1 MRLIVSVIVYEIFIK
16 LLSWQSINLI
26 KIKITSKM
34 KFLTKV
40 SVILLV
46 TLSLQIV
53 NGQTSNDDDAED
65 KLSLNSGTIDSQFEY
80 IFIKSGNFK
89 GTNGQKYEAVK
100 FAWLLTLK
108 KNVLDSLKTTY
119 DKLEN
124 SEKTVENQSK
134 EIEELKGRLV
144 NTQSTLDQTN
154 TQKNNMALLGMQT
167 SKTNYNVIMWTIV
180 AALLGF
186 LLFFIYKFKGS
197 NSATREA
204 KHKLNEVE
212 IEFEEHRR
220 NALEREQK
228 VRRQLQDELNKQK
241 S

>member
-1 MRLIVSVIVYEIFIK
+1 
-16 LLSWQSINLI
+16 
-26 KIKITSKM
+26 M

-46 TLSLQIV
+46 TFSLQIV
-53 NGQTSNDDDAED
+53 SGQTSNDDEDD

-80 IFIKSGNFK
+80 IFKKSGNFK

-100 FAWLLTLK
+100 YAWLLTLK
-108 KNVLDSLKTTY
+108 AHVLDSLKTTY
-119 DKLEN
+119 AKLEN
-124 SEKTVENQSK
+124 SEKIVEDQSK
-134 EIEELKGRLV
+134 EIEELKGKLV

-154 TQKNNMALLGMQT
+154 SEKNNMALLGMQT
-167 SKTNYNVIMWTIV
+167 SKINYNVIMWSIV
-180 AALLGF
+180 AALLAC

-212 IEFEEHRR
+212 TEFEEHRR